1 MSLLSGIILEL
12 RGASCSV
19 MSSAICRMMSSGVG
33 VSVEHERPSP
43 EVVVESHRVKDKAGG
58 KRKSERLGGWMAN
71 NILKYYTFTFIR
83 IETCSI
89 DTELK

>member
-43 EVVVESHRVKDKAGG
+43 AVVVEVKDKAGG
-58 KRKSERLGGWMAN
+58 KE
-71 NILKYYTFTFIR
+71 
-83 IETCSI
+83 E
-89 DTELK
+89 E